1 MYCCSFLSR
10 LGVGMAS
17 MSSTLVETVSINYE
31 DFNESFL
38 TCGTCLCTYD
48 GGEHT
53 PKLLQCSH
61 TVCLHCLTRIAA
73 SQTRDAGSFRCP
85 ICRELITIPRGGVQ
99 ALPPSFLVNQL
110 LDLMARQR
118 REVIPQC
125 SSHPGREL
133 LFCETCDC
141 VFCRHC
147 ADGPHSDTPCD
158 HTVVPFSI
166 ALKRMSEILLY
177 RANECLSKLGSA
189 RDAVASELRRLE
201 AAATAADDAIDR
213 HFNELKAALEKRHSE
228 LKSAASA
235 AATHKRKLLEEQLK
249 LIDAEKTKVEAEC
262 SGLQQ
267 QVEVREVSS
276 RAAAL
281 GARLGDAAA
290 LAEPRENAFLAVD
303 FAHNDAQQ
311 RFAEALAELGR
322 VRTSTTFPGLCTL
335 QLESGCVCGLEVSVI
350 LRTVDYHGEARSTG
364 GDPVSAAATLDDAPL
379 PCTVT
384 DLDSGHYRITLRPWA
399 AGALTVRVLVFARA
413 VRDSP
418 LRADVAPAAAP
429 LLLWGARGA
438 GKEQLSQPVAVARCV
453 YHHTPWAAGALTVR
467 VLVFA
472 RAVRD
477 SPLRADVAPAAAPLL
492 LWGARGAGKEQ
503 LSQPVAVARCV
514 YHHTPWAAGALTVR
528 VLVFARAVRDSPL
541 RADVA
546 PAAAPL
552 LLWGAR
558 GAGKEQLSQPVAVAR
573 CVYHH
578 TPWAAGALTV
588 RVLVFARAVRDSP
601 LRADVAPAAAPLL
614 LWGARGAGK
623 EQLSQPVAVAR
634 CPKRREIYVLDAG
647 NSRVMVLDEET
658 FAFKSHIVNEGLAG
672 RSCTGIA
679 VTADGIVAVNWRTRT
694 LTEVSVE
701 GSTLRTIK
709 SDRLVEPVCVA
720 CDPNGRRL
728 AVGDNGARCVFVFD
742 ARGAIEREVGGGEL
756 GLVGGLALAGDVL
769 VVADVAVRVYDA
781 SGALQATLAPV
792 PKGRGGYGGVA
803 LEESESGRH
812 IICIRSARGRPAL
825 LVLEASGG
833 RILAACEL
841 ADKKPRRVAGL
852 TLLPNKRVLLAD
864 LAGNCLRLHT
874 YW

>member
-213 HFNELKAALEKRHSE
+213 HFNELKAALDKRHSE

-399 AGALTVRVLVFARA
+399 AGALTVRVLVFSRA

-418 LRADVAPAAAP
+418 LRADVAA
-429 LLLWGARGA
+429 
-438 GKEQLSQPVAVARCV
+438 
-453 YHHTPWAAGALTVR
+453 T
-467 VLVFA
+467 
-472 RAVRD
+472 
-477 SPLRADVAPAAAPLL
+477 
-492 LWGARGAGKEQ
+492 
-503 LSQPVAVARCV
+503 
-514 YHHTPWAAGALTVR
+514 
-528 VLVFARAVRDSPL
+528 
-541 RADVA
+541 
-546 PAAAPL
+546 
-552 LLWGAR
+552 
-558 GAGKEQLSQPVAVAR
+558 
-573 CVYHH
+573 
-578 TPWAAGALTV
+578 
-588 RVLVFARAVRDSP
+588 
-601 LRADVAPAAAPLL
+601 AAPLL

-742 ARGAIEREVGGGEL
+742 ARGVIEREVGGGSL

-769 VVADVAVRVYDA
+769 VVADAAVRVYDA
-781 SGALQATLAPV
+781 AGALQATLAPV

>member
-1 MYCCSFLSR
+1 
-10 LGVGMAS
+10 MAS

-53 PKLLQCSH
+53 PKLLPCSH

-85 ICRELITIPRGGVQ
+85 ICRELITIPRGGVP

-141 VFCRHC
+141 VFCRYC

-189 RDAVASELRRLE
+189 REAVAGELRRLE
-201 AAATAADDAIDR
+201 AAATAADEAIDR
-213 HFNELKAALEKRHSE
+213 HFAELRAALEKRHNE
-228 LKSAASA
+228 LKSAAA
-235 AATHKRKLLEEQLK
+235 AAASHKRKLLEEQLK
-249 LIDAEKTKVEAEC
+249 LIDAEKSKVEAEC

-311 RFAEALAELGR
+311 RFVDSLEVLGR
-322 VRTSTTFPGLCTL
+322 VRTSTTFPGLCSL
-335 QLESGCVCGLEVSVI
+335 QLESSCVSGLEVVVV

-364 GDPVSAAATLDDAPL
+364 GDPVTAAATLDDAPL

-384 DLDSGHYRITLRPWA
+384 DLDSGLYRISMRPWS
-399 AGALTVRVLVFARA
+399 AGSVSVRVLVFSRA

-418 LRADVAPAAAP
+418 LRAAVTSQAAP
-429 LLLWGARGA
+429 LRVWGARGN
-438 GKEQLSQPVAVARCV
+438 GKDQLSQPVA
-453 YHHTPWAAGALTVR
+453 L
-467 VLVFA
+467 
-472 RAVRD
+472 
-477 SPLRADVAPAAAPLL
+477 
-492 LWGARGAGKEQ
+492 
-503 LSQPVAVARCV
+503 
-514 YHHTPWAAGALTVR
+514 
-528 VLVFARAVRDSPL
+528 
-541 RADVA
+541 
-546 PAAAPL
+546 
-552 LLWGAR
+552 
-558 GAGKEQLSQPVAVAR
+558 
-573 CVYHH
+573 
-578 TPWAAGALTV
+578 
-588 RVLVFARAVRDSP
+588 
-601 LRADVAPAAAPLL
+601 
-614 LWGARGAGK
+614 
-623 EQLSQPVAVAR
+623 AR
-634 CPKRREIYVLDAG
+634 CPKRKEIYVLDAG
-647 NSRVMVLDEET
+647 NSRVKVLDDET
-658 FAFKSHIVNEGLAG
+658 FAFKTHIVNEGLAG

-679 VTADGIVAVNWRTRT
+679 VTAEGVAAVNWRTRT
-694 LTEVSVE
+694 ITEVNTE
-701 GSTLRTIK
+701 GTTLRTIR

-720 CDPNGRRL
+720 ADVATRRL
-728 AVGDNGARCVFVFD
+728 AVADNGARTVFVFD
-742 ARGAIEREVGGGEL
+742 RYGNIEREIGNGDL
-756 GLVGGLALAGDVL
+756 GLVGGLALSEDL
-769 VVADVAVRVYDA
+769 IIIADVAVRIYD
-781 SGALQATLAPV
+781 SEGNLKNTLAPV
-792 PKGRGGYGGVA
+792 PKGRGVYGGVA
-803 LEESESGRH
+803 IDETGSGKH
-812 IICIRSARGRPAL
+812 IVCARSVRGRAAL
-825 LVLEASGG
+825 VVLEAGG
-833 RILAACEL
+833 GGKTLAACEL
-841 ADKKPRRVAGL
+841 LDKKPRRVAGIA
-852 TLLPNKRVLLAD
+852 LLPNKKVLLAD
-864 LAGNCLRLHT
+864 LAGDCLRLHT

>member
-53 PKLLQCSH
+53 PKLLPCSH

-85 ICRELITIPRGGVQ
+85 ICRELITIPRGGVA

-201 AAATAADDAIDR
+201 AAASAADEAIDR
-213 HFNELKAALEKRHSE
+213 HFAELRAALDKRHSE
-228 LKSAASA
+228 LKSAAAA

-249 LIDAEKTKVEAEC
+249 LIDAEKAKVEAEC

-335 QLESGCVCGLEVSVI
+335 QLESACVCGLELVVV

-364 GDPVSAAATLDDAPL
+364 GDPVTAAASLDDAPL

-384 DLDSGHYRITLRPWA
+384 DLDSGLYRISMRPWA
-399 AGALTVRVLVFARA
+399 AGAVAVRVLVFSRG

-418 LRADVAPAAAP
+418 LRAAVLPAAAP
-429 LLLWGARGA
+429 LRVWGARGSA
-438 GKEQLSQPVAVARCV
+438 
-453 YHHTPWAAGALTVR
+453 
-467 VLVFA
+467 
-472 RAVRD
+472 
-477 SPLRADVAPAAAPLL
+477 
-492 LWGARGAGKEQ
+492 
-503 LSQPVAVARCV
+503 
-514 YHHTPWAAGALTVR
+514 
-528 VLVFARAVRDSPL
+528 
-541 RADVA
+541 
-546 PAAAPL
+546 
-552 LLWGAR
+552 
-558 GAGKEQLSQPVAVAR
+558 
-573 CVYHH
+573 
-578 TPWAAGALTV
+578 
-588 RVLVFARAVRDSP
+588 
-601 LRADVAPAAAPLL
+601 
-614 LWGARGAGK
+614 K

-647 NSRVMVLDEET
+647 NSRVKVLDDET
-658 FAFKSHIVNEGLAG
+658 FAFKTHIVNDGLAG

-679 VTADGIVAVNWRTRT
+679 VTSEGVVVVNWRTRT
-694 LTEVSVE
+694 LTEINSSGGTV
-701 GSTLRTIK
+701 RTIR
-709 SDRLVEPVCVA
+709 SERLVEPVCVA
-720 CDPNGRRL
+720 AHAPSRRL
-728 AVGDNGARCVFVFD
+728 AVADNGARAVFVFD
-742 ARGAIEREVGGGEL
+742 THGNIEREVGNGDL
-756 GLVGGLALAGDVL
+756 GLVGGLALTEDMI
-769 VVADVAVRVYDA
+769 VVADVAVRVYD
-781 SGALQATLAPV
+781 SEGNLQTTLAPI
-792 PKGRGGYGGVA
+792 PKGRGGYGGIA
-803 LEESESGRH
+803 LEYTDSGWH
-812 IICIRSARGRPAL
+812 IVCARSVRGRPAL
-825 LVLEASGG
+825 VVLEARGAG
-833 RILAACEL
+833 RVLAACEL
-841 ADKKPRRVAGL
+841 AERRPRRVAGL
-852 TLLPNKRVLLAD
+852 ALLPGRRALLAD
-864 LAGNCLRLHT
+864 LAGDCLRLHT

>member
-1 MYCCSFLSR
+1 MIRLEQKDVLNNINKNQNVKNPWYLVTSHPRLSDRPTVDGLAAPNYAAPRAFPLAVKLVRVDSSR

-31 DFNESFL
+31 DFNES
-38 TCGTCLCTYD
+38 TYD

-53 PKLLQCSH
+53 PKLLPCSH

-73 SQTRDAGSFRCP
+73 SQTRNASSFRCP
-85 ICRELITIPRGGVQ
+85 ICRELINIPRGGVA

-110 LDLMARQR
+110 LDLMASQR

-201 AAATAADDAIDR
+201 EATLAADEAIDL
-213 HFNELKAALEKRHSE
+213 HFAELKLAITKRHNE
-228 LKSAASA
+228 LKSAAAA

-249 LIDAEKTKVEAEC
+249 LIDAEKAKVEAEC

-311 RFAEALAELGR
+311 RFAEALVELGR

-335 QLESGCVCGLEVSVI
+335 SVACVCGLETVVM

-364 GDPVSAAATLDDAPL
+364 GDPVTAAATMDDGPL

-384 DLDSGHYRITLRPWA
+384 DLDTGMISMRPWV
-399 AGALTVRVLVFARA
+399 AGHINLRVLVFSRA

-418 LRADVAPAAAP
+418 LRVAAAASGAP
-429 LLLWGARGA
+429 LCVWGARGA
-438 GKEQLSQPVAVARCV
+438 GKEQLTQPVAVARFG
-453 YHHTPWAAGALTVR
+453 GAELYGHSG
-467 VLVFA
+467 
-472 RAVRD
+472 D
-477 SPLRADVAPAAAPLL
+477 S
-492 LWGARGAGKEQ
+492 RG
-503 LSQPVAVARCV
+503 RC
-514 YHHTPWAAGALTVR
+514 T
-528 VLVFARAVRDSPL
+528 
-541 RADVA
+541 
-546 PAAAPL
+546 
-552 LLWGAR
+552 
-558 GAGKEQLSQPVAVAR
+558 K
-573 CVYHH
+573 
-578 TPWAAGALTV
+578 
-588 RVLVFARAVRDSP
+588 
-601 LRADVAPAAAPLL
+601 
-614 LWGARGAGK
+614 
-623 EQLSQPVAVAR
+623 
-634 CPKRREIYVLDAG
+634 
-647 NSRVMVLDEET
+647 
-658 FAFKSHIVNEGLAG
+658 
-672 RSCTGIA
+672 
-679 VTADGIVAVNWRTRT
+679 
-694 LTEVSVE
+694 
-701 GSTLRTIK
+701 
-709 SDRLVEPVCVA
+709 RLVEPVCVA
-720 CDPNGRRL
+720 ADVTTRRL
-728 AVGDNGARCVFVFD
+728 CVADNGARTVFVFD
-742 ARGAIEREVGGGEL
+742 RHGNIEREIGTGVL
-756 GLVGGLALAGDVL
+756 NLVGGIAISEELIII
-769 VVADVAVRVYDA
+769 ADVAVHVYNTE
-781 SGALQATLAPV
+781 GRLQGTIAPV
-792 PKGRGGYGGVA
+792 PKGRGGYGGIA
-803 LEESESGRH
+803 LEYTDSGNR
-812 IICIRSARGRPAL
+812 IVCARTVRGRPHIV
-825 LVLEASGG
+825 VLEAEGSG
-833 RILAACEL
+833 RVLASCEL
-841 ADKKPRRVAGL
+841 ADRKPRRVAGIA
-852 TLLPNKRVLLAD
+852 LLPDKRVLLAD
-864 LAGNCLRLHT
+864 LAGDCLRLHT

>member
-53 PKLLQCSH
+53 PKLLPCSH

-85 ICRELITIPRGGVQ
+85 ICRELITIPRGGVA

-147 ADGPHSDTPCD
+147 ADPHSDTPCD

-189 RDAVASELRRLE
+189 REAVASELRRLE
-201 AAATAADDAIDR
+201 AAATAADEAIDR
-213 HFNELKAALEKRHSE
+213 HFAELRSALDKRHSE
-228 LKSAASA
+228 LKSAAAA

-311 RFAEALAELGR
+311 RFAESLSDLGR

-335 QLESGCVCGLEVSVI
+335 HLESTCVCGLEVVVT

-379 PCTVT
+379 PCTVQ
-384 DLDSGHYRITLRPWA
+384 DLDSGLYTITMRPWA
-399 AGALTVRVLVFARA
+399 PGSILVRVCVFSRS

-418 LRADVAPAAAP
+418 LRAEVAPTASP
-429 LLLWGARGA
+429 LLVWGGRGT
-438 GKEQLSQPVAVARCV
+438 GKEQLNQPVATARC
-453 YHHTPWAAGALTVR
+453 A
-467 VLVFA
+467 
-472 RAVRD
+472 
-477 SPLRADVAPAAAPLL
+477 
-492 LWGARGAGKEQ
+492 
-503 LSQPVAVARCV
+503 
-514 YHHTPWAAGALTVR
+514 
-528 VLVFARAVRDSPL
+528 
-541 RADVA
+541 
-546 PAAAPL
+546 
-552 LLWGAR
+552 
-558 GAGKEQLSQPVAVAR
+558 
-573 CVYHH
+573 
-578 TPWAAGALTV
+578 
-588 RVLVFARAVRDSP
+588 
-601 LRADVAPAAAPLL
+601 
-614 LWGARGAGK
+614 
-623 EQLSQPVAVAR
+623 
-634 CPKRREIYVLDAG
+634 KRREIYVLDAG
-647 NSRVMVLDEET
+647 NSRIKVLDEET
-658 FAFKSHIVNEGLAG
+658 FAFKNHIVNEGLAG

-679 VTADGIVAVNWRTRT
+679 ATAEGVVAVNWRTKT
-694 LTEVSVE
+694 LTEVNCD
-701 GSTLRTIK
+701 GNTLRTIR

-720 CDPNGRRL
+720 ADIHSRRL
-728 AVGDNGARCVFVFD
+728 AVADNGARTVFVFD
-742 ARGAIEREVGGGEL
+742 SRGNIELEIGNGDL
-756 GLVGGLALAGDVL
+756 GLVGGLALARDMI
-769 VVADVAVRVYDA
+769 VVADVAVRIYD
-781 SGALQATLAPV
+781 SEGNLKTTLAPV
-792 PKGRGGYGGVA
+792 PKGRGGYGGIA
-803 LEESESGRH
+803 LESTESGYRVV
-812 IICIRSARGRPAL
+812 CARSVKGRPAL
-825 LVLEASGG
+825 IVVEAKEAG

-841 ADKKPRRVAGL
+841 ADKKPRRIAGI
-852 TLLPNKRVLLAD
+852 TLLPNKKVLLAD
-864 LAGNCLRLHT
+864 LAGDCLRLHT

>member
-53 PKLLQCSH
+53 PKLLPCSH

-73 SQTRDAGSFRCP
+73 SQTRDAGCFRCP
-85 ICRELITIPRGGVQ
+85 ICRELITIPRGGVA

-147 ADGPHSDTPCD
+147 ADPHSDTPCD

-177 RANECLSKLGSA
+177 RANECL
-189 RDAVASELRRLE
+189 
-201 AAATAADDAIDR
+201 TAA
-213 HFNELKAALEKRHSE
+213 
-228 LKSAASA
+228 A

-311 RFAEALAELGR
+311 RFAESLAELGR

-335 QLESGCVCGLEVSVI
+335 HLESTCVCGLEVVVT

-379 PCTVT
+379 PCTVQ
-384 DLDSGHYRITLRPWA
+384 DLDSGLYRITMRPWA
-399 AGALTVRVLVFARA
+399 PGSILVRVCVFSRS

-418 LRADVAPAAAP
+418 LRAEVAPTAAP
-429 LLLWGARGA
+429 LLVCA
-438 GKEQLSQPVAVARCV
+438 
-453 YHHTPWAAGALTVR
+453 
-467 VLVFA
+467 
-472 RAVRD
+472 
-477 SPLRADVAPAAAPLL
+477 
-492 LWGARGAGKEQ
+492 
-503 LSQPVAVARCV
+503 
-514 YHHTPWAAGALTVR
+514 
-528 VLVFARAVRDSPL
+528 
-541 RADVA
+541 
-546 PAAAPL
+546 
-552 LLWGAR
+552 
-558 GAGKEQLSQPVAVAR
+558 
-573 CVYHH
+573 
-578 TPWAAGALTV
+578 
-588 RVLVFARAVRDSP
+588 
-601 LRADVAPAAAPLL
+601 
-614 LWGARGAGK
+614 
-623 EQLSQPVAVAR
+623 
-634 CPKRREIYVLDAG
+634 KRREIYVLDAG
-647 NSRVMVLDEET
+647 NSRIKVLDEET
-658 FAFKSHIVNEGLAG
+658 FAFKNHIVNEGLAG

-679 VTADGIVAVNWRTRT
+679 ATAEGVVAVNWRTKT
-694 LTEVSVE
+694 LTEVNCD
-701 GSTLRTIK
+701 GNTLRTIR

-720 CDPNGRRL
+720 ADIHSRRL
-728 AVGDNGARCVFVFD
+728 AVADNGARTVFVFD
-742 ARGAIEREVGGGEL
+742 SRGNIELEIGNGDL
-756 GLVGGLALAGDVL
+756 GLVGGLALAEDMI
-769 VVADVAVRVYDA
+769 VVADVAVRIYD
-781 SGALQATLAPV
+781 SEGNLKTTLAPV
-792 PKGRGGYGGVA
+792 PKGRGGYGGIA
-803 LEESESGRH
+803 LESTENGWRVV
-812 IICIRSARGRPAL
+812 CARSVKGRPAL
-825 LVLEASGG
+825 IVVEAKEAG

-841 ADKKPRRVAGL
+841 ADKKPRRIAGI
-852 TLLPNKRVLLAD
+852 TLLPNKKVLLAD
-864 LAGNCLRLHT
+864 LAGDCLRLHT

>member
-53 PKLLQCSH
+53 PKLLPCSH

-73 SQTRDAGSFRCP
+73 SQTRDAGHFRCP
-85 ICRELITIPRGGVQ
+85 ICRELITVPRGGVA

-189 RDAVASELRRLE
+189 REAVATELRRLE
-201 AAATAADDAIDR
+201 AAATAAEDAIDR
-213 HFNELKAALEKRHSE
+213 HVAELRAALDRRHAD
-228 LKSAASA
+228 LRAAAAA

-281 GARLGDAAA
+281 GARLSDAAA

-311 RFAEALAELGR
+311 RFLEALCELGR
-322 VRTSTTFPGLCTL
+322 VRTSTTFPGLCSL
-335 QLESGCVCGLEVSVI
+335 QLESPCVCGLEVCI
-350 LRTVDYHGEARSTG
+350 WLHTVDYHGSARRTG

-379 PCTVT
+379 PCAVS
-384 DLDSGHYRITLRPWA
+384 DQDSGAYRITMRPWS
-399 AGALTVRVLVFARA
+399 AGSISVKVLIFSRA

-418 LRADVAPAAAP
+418 LRAEVAPSAAA
-429 LLLWGARGA
+429 LLVWGSRGS
-438 GKEQLSQPVAVARCV
+438 GKEQLNQPVATARCQK
-453 YHHTPWAAGALTVR
+453 
-467 VLVFA
+467 
-472 RAVRD
+472 
-477 SPLRADVAPAAAPLL
+477 
-492 LWGARGAGKEQ
+492 RG
-503 LSQPVAVARCV
+503 
-514 YHHTPWAAGALTVR
+514 
-528 VLVFARAVRDSPL
+528 
-541 RADVA
+541 
-546 PAAAPL
+546 
-552 LLWGAR
+552 
-558 GAGKEQLSQPVAVAR
+558 
-573 CVYHH
+573 
-578 TPWAAGALTV
+578 
-588 RVLVFARAVRDSP
+588 
-601 LRADVAPAAAPLL
+601 
-614 LWGARGAGK
+614 
-623 EQLSQPVAVAR
+623 
-634 CPKRREIYVLDAG
+634 EIYVLDAG
-647 NSRVMVLDEET
+647 NSRVTVLDDET
-658 FAFKSHIVNEGLAG
+658 LAFKAHIINEGLAG

-679 VTADGIVAVNWRTRT
+679 VTAEGVMVINWRTRT
-694 LTEVSVE
+694 LTEISTD
-701 GSTLRTIK
+701 GSTIRSIT
-709 SDRLVEPVCVA
+709 SPRLVEPVAVA
-720 CDPNGRRL
+720 CDVTSRRV
-728 AVGDNGARCVFVFD
+728 AVADNGARAVFVFD
-742 ARGAIEREVGGGEL
+742 EHGDIELEVGNGDL
-756 GLVGGLALAGDVL
+756 GLVGGVALTEDML
-769 VVADVAVRVYDA
+769 VVADTSVKIYD
-781 SGALQATLAPV
+781 LQGNLKATMAPV

-803 LEESESGRH
+803 LEKSENGTH
-812 IICIRSARGRPAL
+812 IVCARSVRGRPSL
-825 LVLEASGG
+825 VVLEAGGSG
-833 RILAACEL
+833 RVLAACEL

-852 TLLPNKRVLLAD
+852 TLLPGKRALLAD
-864 LAGNCLRLHT
+864 LAGDCLRLHT

>member
-53 PKLLQCSH
+53 PKLLPCSH

-85 ICRELITIPRGGVQ
+85 ICRELITIPRGGVP

-189 RDAVASELRRLE
+189 RDAVANELRRLE
-201 AAATAADDAIDR
+201 AAATAADEAIDR
-213 HFNELKAALEKRHSE
+213 HFSELRSALDKRHSE
-228 LKSAASA
+228 LKSAAAA

-249 LIDAEKTKVEAEC
+249 LIDAEKSKVEAEC

-311 RFAEALAELGR
+311 RFAESLADLGR

-335 QLESGCVCGLEVSVI
+335 QLESSCVCGLEVVVV
-350 LRTVDYHGEARSTG
+350 LRTVDYHGEPRSTG
-364 GDPVSAAATLDDAPL
+364 GDPVTAAATLDGAPL
-379 PCTVT
+379 PVAVT
-384 DLDSGHYRITLRPWA
+384 DQDTGLYRITLRPWA
-399 AGALTVRVLVFARA
+399 AGALCVRVLVFARG

-418 LRADVAPAAAP
+418 LRATVLASAAP
-429 LLLWGARGA
+429 LAVWGSRGT
-438 GKEQLSQPVAVARCV
+438 GKHQLSQPVA
-453 YHHTPWAAGALTVR
+453 L
-467 VLVFA
+467 
-472 RAVRD
+472 
-477 SPLRADVAPAAAPLL
+477 
-492 LWGARGAGKEQ
+492 
-503 LSQPVAVARCV
+503 
-514 YHHTPWAAGALTVR
+514 
-528 VLVFARAVRDSPL
+528 
-541 RADVA
+541 
-546 PAAAPL
+546 
-552 LLWGAR
+552 
-558 GAGKEQLSQPVAVAR
+558 
-573 CVYHH
+573 
-578 TPWAAGALTV
+578 
-588 RVLVFARAVRDSP
+588 
-601 LRADVAPAAAPLL
+601 
-614 LWGARGAGK
+614 
-623 EQLSQPVAVAR
+623 AR

-647 NSRVMVLDEET
+647 NSRVKVLDDET
-658 FAFKSHIVNEGLAG
+658 FAFKTDIINEGLAG

-679 VTADGIVAVNWRTRT
+679 VTADGIVVVNWRTRT
-694 LTEVSVE
+694 ITEVNTE
-701 GSTLRTIK
+701 GTTLRSIR
-709 SDRLVEPVCVA
+709 SERLVEPVSVA
-720 CDPNGRRL
+720 ADVSCRRI
-728 AVGDNGARCVFVFD
+728 AVADNGARAVFLFD
-742 ARGAIEREVGGGEL
+742 DRGHILREIGSGEL
-756 GLVGGLALAGDVL
+756 GLVGGLALTKDLL
-769 VVADVAVRVYDA
+769 VVADVAVKIYDLE
-781 SGALQATLAPV
+781 GNLKNTFAPV
-792 PKGRGGYGGVA
+792 PKGRGGYGGIA
-803 LEESESGRH
+803 LEESPHGLR
-812 IICIRSARGRPAL
+812 IVCARSVRGRAAL
-825 LVLEASGG
+825 CVLAAEGG
-833 RILAACEL
+833 RALAACEL
-841 ADKKPRRVAGL
+841 AERRPRRVAGL
-852 TLLPNKRVLLAD
+852 AVLRGRRALLAD
-864 LAGNCLRLHT
+864 LAADCLRLHS
-874 YW
+874 Y

>member
-53 PKLLQCSH
+53 PKLLPCSH

-85 ICRELITIPRGGVQ
+85 ICRELITIPRGGVA

-201 AAATAADDAIDR
+201 AAATAADEAIDR
-213 HFNELKAALEKRHSE
+213 HFAELKAAIDKRHSE
-228 LKSAASA
+228 LKSAAAA

-249 LIDAEKTKVEAEC
+249 LIDAEKAKVEAEC

-335 QLESGCVCGLEVSVI
+335 QLESACVCGLEVVVV
-350 LRTVDYHGEARSTG
+350 LRTVDYHGEARCTG
-364 GDPVSAAATLDDAPL
+364 GDPVSAAATIDDAPL

-384 DLDSGHYRITLRPWA
+384 DLDTGLYRISMRPWS
-399 AGALTVRVLVFARA
+399 AGSLSVRVQVFSRG

-418 LRADVAPAAAP
+418 LRAAVAAAAAP
-429 LLLWGARGA
+429 LLSWGSRGT
-438 GKEQLSQPVAVARCV
+438 GKEQLSQPVA
-453 YHHTPWAAGALTVR
+453 L
-467 VLVFA
+467 
-472 RAVRD
+472 
-477 SPLRADVAPAAAPLL
+477 
-492 LWGARGAGKEQ
+492 
-503 LSQPVAVARCV
+503 
-514 YHHTPWAAGALTVR
+514 
-528 VLVFARAVRDSPL
+528 
-541 RADVA
+541 
-546 PAAAPL
+546 
-552 LLWGAR
+552 
-558 GAGKEQLSQPVAVAR
+558 
-573 CVYHH
+573 
-578 TPWAAGALTV
+578 
-588 RVLVFARAVRDSP
+588 
-601 LRADVAPAAAPLL
+601 
-614 LWGARGAGK
+614 
-623 EQLSQPVAVAR
+623 AR

-647 NSRVMVLDEET
+647 NSRVKVLDDET
-658 FAFKSHIVNEGLAG
+658 FAFKTHIVNEGLAG

-679 VTADGIVAVNWRTRT
+679 VTAEGIIAVNWRTRT
-694 LTEVSVE
+694 LTEVTAD
-701 GSTLRTIK
+701 GTTLRTIR

-720 CDPNGRRL
+720 ADTVTRRI
-728 AVGDNGARCVFVFD
+728 AVADNGARAVFLFD
-742 ARGAIEREVGGGEL
+742 RHGNIEREIGNGEL
-756 GLVGGLALAGDVL
+756 GLVGGIALSEDL
-769 VVADVAVRVYDA
+769 LIIADVAVRVYDIE
-781 SGALQATLAPV
+781 GNLKNVFAPV

-803 LEESESGRH
+803 LEACAGARRVV
-812 IICIRSARGRPAL
+812 CVRSVRGRAAL
-825 LVLEASGG
+825 LVLEARAG
-833 RILAACEL
+833 RVLAAAEL
-841 ADKKPRRVAGL
+841 AERRPRRVAGL
-852 TLLPNKRVLLAD
+852 ALLPRHQALLAD
-864 LAGNCLRLHT
+864 LAADCLRLHT

>member
-53 PKLLQCSH
+53 PKLLPCSH

-85 ICRELITIPRGGVQ
+85 ICRELITIPRGGVP

-189 RDAVASELRRLE
+189 REAVASELRRLE
-201 AAATAADDAIDR
+201 AAATAADEAIDR
-213 HFNELKAALEKRHSE
+213 HFAELRAALDKRHSE
-228 LKSAASA
+228 LKSAAA
-235 AATHKRKLLEEQLK
+235 AAAAHKRKLLEEQLK
-249 LIDAEKTKVEAEC
+249 LIDAEKSKVEAEC

-311 RFAEALAELGR
+311 RFSESLMDLGR

-335 QLESGCVCGLEVSVI
+335 QLESQCVCGLEVVVV

-364 GDPVSAAATLDDAPL
+364 GDPVTAAATLDDAPL
-379 PCTVT
+379 ACTVT
-384 DLDSGHYRITLRPWA
+384 DLDTGLYRITMRPWS
-399 AGALTVRVLVFARA
+399 AGAVCVRVLVFSRA

-418 LRADVAPAAAP
+418 LRARALPAAAP
-429 LLLWGARGA
+429 LLVWGSRGT
-438 GKEQLSQPVAVARCV
+438 GKEHLTQPVA
-453 YHHTPWAAGALTVR
+453 L
-467 VLVFA
+467 
-472 RAVRD
+472 
-477 SPLRADVAPAAAPLL
+477 
-492 LWGARGAGKEQ
+492 
-503 LSQPVAVARCV
+503 
-514 YHHTPWAAGALTVR
+514 
-528 VLVFARAVRDSPL
+528 
-541 RADVA
+541 
-546 PAAAPL
+546 
-552 LLWGAR
+552 
-558 GAGKEQLSQPVAVAR
+558 
-573 CVYHH
+573 
-578 TPWAAGALTV
+578 
-588 RVLVFARAVRDSP
+588 
-601 LRADVAPAAAPLL
+601 
-614 LWGARGAGK
+614 
-623 EQLSQPVAVAR
+623 AR

-647 NSRVMVLDEET
+647 NSRVKVLDDET
-658 FAFKSHIVNEGLAG
+658 FAFKTHIVNEGLAG

-679 VTADGIVAVNWRTRT
+679 VTADGVIAVNWRTRT
-694 LTEVSVE
+694 LTEVNAE
-701 GSTLRTIK
+701 GGTVRTL
-709 SDRLVEPVCVA
+709 SSERLVEPVCVA
-720 CDPNGRRL
+720 ADAATRRV
-728 AVGDNGARCVFVFD
+728 AVADNGARAVFLFD
-742 ARGAIEREVGGGEL
+742 AHGNIEREVGGGEL
-756 GLVGGLALAGDVL
+756 GLVGGLALSEDML
-769 VVADVAVRVYDA
+769 IVADVAIRVYDLD
-781 SGALQATLAPV
+781 GNLKNVFAPV
-792 PKGRGGYGGVA
+792 PKGRGGYGGIA
-803 LEESESGRH
+803 LEAESQGGRVV
-812 IICIRSARGRPAL
+812 CARAVRGRPAL
-825 LVLEASGG
+825 VVLDVRGAGAV
-833 RILAACEL
+833 LAAAEL
-841 ADKKPRRVAGL
+841 ADRRPRRLAGL
-852 TLLPNKRVLLAD
+852 TLLPGKRALLAD
-864 LAGNCLRLHT
+864 LAGDCLRLHT

>member
-1 MYCCSFLSR
+1 
-10 LGVGMAS
+10 MAS

-53 PKLLQCSH
+53 PKLLPCSH

-85 ICRELITIPRGGVQ
+85 ICRELITIPRGGVP

-189 RDAVASELRRLE
+189 REAVASELRRLE
-201 AAATAADDAIDR
+201 AAATAADEAIDR
-213 HFNELKAALEKRHSE
+213 HFTELKAALDKRHNE
-228 LKSAASA
+228 LKSAAAA

-249 LIDAEKTKVEAEC
+249 LIDAEKAKVEAEC

-281 GARLGDAAA
+281 GARLGDASA

-335 QLESGCVCGLEVSVI
+335 QLESPCVCGLEMVVV

-364 GDPVSAAATLDDAPL
+364 GDPVTAAATLDDSPL

-384 DLDSGHYRITLRPWA
+384 DLDTGLYRISMRPWSP
-399 AGALTVRVLVFARA
+399 GAVCVRVLVFSRG

-418 LRADVAPAAAP
+418 LRATVATHAAP
-429 LLLWGARGA
+429 LTVWGARGS
-438 GKEQLSQPVAVARCV
+438 GKEQLNQPVALARC
-453 YHHTPWAAGALTVR
+453 
-467 VLVFA
+467 
-472 RAVRD
+472 
-477 SPLRADVAPAAAPLL
+477 S
-492 LWGARGAGKEQ
+492 
-503 LSQPVAVARCV
+503 
-514 YHHTPWAAGALTVR
+514 
-528 VLVFARAVRDSPL
+528 
-541 RADVA
+541 
-546 PAAAPL
+546 
-552 LLWGAR
+552 
-558 GAGKEQLSQPVAVAR
+558 
-573 CVYHH
+573 
-578 TPWAAGALTV
+578 
-588 RVLVFARAVRDSP
+588 
-601 LRADVAPAAAPLL
+601 
-614 LWGARGAGK
+614 
-623 EQLSQPVAVAR
+623 
-634 CPKRREIYVLDAG
+634 KRREIYVLDAG
-647 NSRVMVLDEET
+647 NSRVKVLDDET
-658 FAFKSHIVNEGLAG
+658 FAFKTHIVNDGLAG

-679 VTADGIVAVNWRTRT
+679 VTAEGLVVVNWRTKT
-694 LTEVSVE
+694 LTEMNAE
-701 GSTLRTIK
+701 GETLRTIR

-720 CDPNGRRL
+720 AHAPSRRL
-728 AVGDNGARCVFVFD
+728 AVADNGARTVFLFD
-742 ARGAIEREVGGGEL
+742 IHGNIEREIGNGDL
-756 GLVGGLALAGDVL
+756 GLVGGLALTEDML
-769 VVADVAVRVYDA
+769 VIADVAVRVYDVD
-781 SGALQATLAPV
+781 GNLQTTLAPI
-792 PKGRGGYGGVA
+792 PKGRGGYGGIAV
-803 LEESESGRH
+803 EETDSGWH
-812 IICIRSARGRPAL
+812 IVCARSVKGRPAL
-825 LVLEASGG
+825 VVLDSGG
-833 RILAACEL
+833 RLLAACDL
-841 ADKKPRRVAGL
+841 ADRRPRRVAGVA
-852 TLLPNKRVLLAD
+852 LLPERRALLAD
-864 LAGNCLRLHT
+864 LAGDCLRLHT

>member
-53 PKLLQCSH
+53 PKLLPCSH

-189 RDAVASELRRLE
+189 REAVANELRRLE
-201 AAATAADDAIDR
+201 AAATAADEAIDR
-213 HFNELKAALEKRHSE
+213 HFSELKAAIDKRHSE
-228 LKSAASA
+228 LKSAAA
-235 AATHKRKLLEEQLK
+235 AAASHKRKLLEEQLK
-249 LIDAEKTKVEAEC
+249 LIDAEKSKVEAEC

-335 QLESGCVCGLEVSVI
+335 QLESGCVTGLEVVVV

-364 GDPVSAAATLDDAPL
+364 GDPVTAAATLDDAPL

-384 DLDSGHYRITLRPWA
+384 DLDTGLYRISMRPWC
-399 AGALTVRVLVFARA
+399 AGALCVRVLVFARG

-418 LRADVAPAAAP
+418 LRARVLPAAAP
-429 LLLWGARGA
+429 LLLWGSRGT
-438 GKEQLSQPVAVARCV
+438 GKEQLSQPVA
-453 YHHTPWAAGALTVR
+453 L
-467 VLVFA
+467 
-472 RAVRD
+472 
-477 SPLRADVAPAAAPLL
+477 
-492 LWGARGAGKEQ
+492 
-503 LSQPVAVARCV
+503 
-514 YHHTPWAAGALTVR
+514 
-528 VLVFARAVRDSPL
+528 
-541 RADVA
+541 
-546 PAAAPL
+546 
-552 LLWGAR
+552 
-558 GAGKEQLSQPVAVAR
+558 
-573 CVYHH
+573 
-578 TPWAAGALTV
+578 
-588 RVLVFARAVRDSP
+588 
-601 LRADVAPAAAPLL
+601 
-614 LWGARGAGK
+614 
-623 EQLSQPVAVAR
+623 AR
-634 CPKRREIYVLDAG
+634 CPKRKEIYVLDAG
-647 NSRVMVLDEET
+647 NSRVKVLDDET
-658 FAFKSHIVNEGLAG
+658 FTFKTHIVNEGLAG

-679 VTADGIVAVNWRTRT
+679 VTSEGVVVVNWRTRT
-694 LTEVSVE
+694 LTEMTSE
-701 GSTLRTIK
+701 GCTLRTLRCE
-709 SDRLVEPVCVA
+709 RLCEPVCVA
-720 CDPNGRRL
+720 AHPATRRI
-728 AVGDNGARCVFVFD
+728 AVADNAARCVFLFD
-742 ARGAIEREVGGGEL
+742 ERGELEREIGSGDL
-756 GLVGGLALAGDVL
+756 GLVGGLALTDDL
-769 VVADVAVRVYDA
+769 VIVADVAVRVFDA
-781 SGALQATLAPV
+781 EGNLQKTMAPV
-792 PKGRGGYGGVA
+792 PKGRGGYGGIAV
-803 LEESESGRH
+803 EESEGGAIVVCARA
-812 IICIRSARGRPAL
+812 IRGRPAL
-825 LVLEASGG
+825 VTLDVGSGET
-833 RILAACEL
+833 LAGAEL
-841 ADKKPRRVAGL
+841 AERRPRRVAGVA
-852 TLLPNKRVLLAD
+852 LLPRRRVLMAD
-864 LAGNCLRLHT
+864 LAGDCLRLHT

>member
-53 PKLLQCSH
+53 PKLLPCSH

-85 ICRELITIPRGGVQ
+85 ICRELITIPRGGVA

-201 AAATAADDAIDR
+201 AAATAADEAIDR
-213 HFNELKAALEKRHSE
+213 HFAELKAAIDKRHSE
-228 LKSAASA
+228 LKSAAAA

-249 LIDAEKTKVEAEC
+249 LIDAEKAKVEAEC

-335 QLESGCVCGLEVSVI
+335 QLESACVCGLEVVVVLRTVDYHGEARCTGGDPVSAAATIDDAPLPCTVTDLDTGLYRFVLYCHTPHGGLPRRGALHGRRPRQCCCDHRRRAAALHRHRPRHWPLQVCTLLSYSARWTTTARRAARAATPSVLLRPSTTRRCLAPSPTSTLASTGLYSTVI
-350 LRTVDYHGEARSTG
+350 LRTVDYHGEARCTG
-364 GDPVSAAATLDDAPL
+364 GDPVSAAATIDDAPL

-384 DLDSGHYRITLRPWA
+384 DLDTGLYRITMRPWS
-399 AGALTVRVLVFARA
+399 AGALCVRVLVFARG

-418 LRADVAPAAAP
+418 LRAQIAATAPP
-429 LLLWGARGA
+429 LLVWGSRGT
-438 GKEQLSQPVAVARCV
+438 GKEQLSQPVA
-453 YHHTPWAAGALTVR
+453 L
-467 VLVFA
+467 
-472 RAVRD
+472 
-477 SPLRADVAPAAAPLL
+477 
-492 LWGARGAGKEQ
+492 
-503 LSQPVAVARCV
+503 
-514 YHHTPWAAGALTVR
+514 
-528 VLVFARAVRDSPL
+528 
-541 RADVA
+541 
-546 PAAAPL
+546 
-552 LLWGAR
+552 
-558 GAGKEQLSQPVAVAR
+558 
-573 CVYHH
+573 
-578 TPWAAGALTV
+578 
-588 RVLVFARAVRDSP
+588 
-601 LRADVAPAAAPLL
+601 
-614 LWGARGAGK
+614 
-623 EQLSQPVAVAR
+623 AR

-647 NSRVMVLDEET
+647 NSRVKVLDDET
-658 FAFKSHIVNEGLAG
+658 FAFKTHIVNEGLAG

-679 VTADGIVAVNWRTRT
+679 VTAEGIVAVNWRTRT
-694 LTEVSVE
+694 LTEVTAD
-701 GSTLRTIK
+701 GTTLRTIR
-709 SDRLVEPVCVA
+709 SERLVEPVCVA
-720 CDPNGRRL
+720 ADTVTRRL
-728 AVGDNGARCVFVFD
+728 AVADNGARAVFLFD
-742 ARGAIEREVGGGEL
+742 RHGNIEREVGNGEL
-756 GLVGGLALAGDVL
+756 GLVGGLALSEDL
-769 VVADVAVRVYDA
+769 LIIADVAVRVYDTE
-781 SGALQATLAPV
+781 GNLKNVFAPV

-803 LEESESGRH
+803 LECDAAGAWRVV
-812 IICIRSARGRPAL
+812 CARAVRGRPAL
-825 LVLEASGG
+825 LVLDARAGKV
-833 RILAACEL
+833 LAAAEL
-841 ADKKPRRVAGL
+841 AERRPRRVAGL
-852 TLLPNKRVLLAD
+852 ALLPDRRALLAD
-864 LAGNCLRLHT
+864 LAADCLRLHT

>member
-1 MYCCSFLSR
+1 
-10 LGVGMAS
+10 MAS

-53 PKLLQCSH
+53 PKLLPCSH

-85 ICRELITIPRGGVQ
+85 ICRELITIPRGGVP

-147 ADGPHSDTPCD
+147 ADPHSDTPCD

-189 RDAVASELRRLE
+189 REAVASELRRLE
-201 AAATAADDAIDR
+201 AAASAADEAIDR
-213 HFNELKAALEKRHSE
+213 HFAELRAALDKRHSE
-228 LKSAASA
+228 LKSAAAA

-303 FAHNDAQQ
+303 FAHNDAQH

-335 QLESGCVCGLEVSVI
+335 QLDSACVCGLEVVVT

-364 GDPVSAAATLDDAPL
+364 GDPVSAAATLDDQPL
-379 PCTVT
+379 PCNVV
-384 DLDSGHYRITLRPWA
+384 DLDSGLYRISMRPWA
-399 AGALTVRVLVFARA
+399 AGAVCVRVCVFSRG

-418 LRADVAPAAAP
+418 LRASVAPAAAP
-429 LLLWGARGA
+429 LLLWGARGT
-438 GKEQLSQPVAVARCV
+438 GKDQLSQPVA
-453 YHHTPWAAGALTVR
+453 L
-467 VLVFA
+467 
-472 RAVRD
+472 
-477 SPLRADVAPAAAPLL
+477 
-492 LWGARGAGKEQ
+492 
-503 LSQPVAVARCV
+503 
-514 YHHTPWAAGALTVR
+514 
-528 VLVFARAVRDSPL
+528 
-541 RADVA
+541 
-546 PAAAPL
+546 
-552 LLWGAR
+552 
-558 GAGKEQLSQPVAVAR
+558 
-573 CVYHH
+573 
-578 TPWAAGALTV
+578 
-588 RVLVFARAVRDSP
+588 
-601 LRADVAPAAAPLL
+601 
-614 LWGARGAGK
+614 
-623 EQLSQPVAVAR
+623 AR

-647 NSRVMVLDEET
+647 NSRVKVLDEET
-658 FAFKSHIVNEGLAG
+658 FAFKNHIVNEGLAG

-679 VTADGIVAVNWRTRT
+679 VTSEGVVAVNWRTRT
-694 LTEVSVE
+694 LTEVNNE
-701 GSTLRTIK
+701 GSTVRTIR
-709 SDRLVEPVCVA
+709 SERLVEPVCVA
-720 CDPNGRRL
+720 ADARSRRL
-728 AVGDNGARCVFVFD
+728 AVADNGARTVFVFD
-742 ARGAIEREVGGGEL
+742 STGNIELEIGNGDL
-756 GLVGGLALAGDVL
+756 GLVGGLALAEDMIVI
-769 VVADVAVRVYDA
+769 ADVAVRIYDA
-781 SGALQATLAPV
+781 EGNLRTTLAPV
-792 PKGRGGYGGVA
+792 PKGRGGYGGIA
-803 LEESESGRH
+803 LENSENGRR
-812 IICIRSARGRPAL
+812 IVCARSVRGRPAL
-825 LVLEASGG
+825 LVVEAKEGG

-852 TLLPNKRVLLAD
+852 TLLPDKRVLLCD
-864 LAGNCLRLHT
+864 LAGDCLRLHT

>member
-1 MYCCSFLSR
+1 
-10 LGVGMAS
+10 

-53 PKLLQCSH
+53 PKLLPCSH

-85 ICRELITIPRGGVQ
+85 ICRELITIPRGGVP

-201 AAATAADDAIDR
+201 AAATAADEAIDR
-213 HFNELKAALEKRHSE
+213 HFAELKAAIDKRHHE
-228 LKSAASA
+228 LKSAAAA

-249 LIDAEKTKVEAEC
+249 LIDAEKAKVEAEC

-311 RFAEALAELGR
+311 RFSEALVDLGR

-335 QLESGCVCGLEVSVI
+335 SLESTCVCGLEVVVI
-350 LRTVDYHGEARSTG
+350 LRTVDYHGEARCTG
-364 GDPVSAAATLDDAPL
+364 GDPVSAAATIDDAPL

-384 DLDSGHYRITLRPWA
+384 DLDTGLYKITMRPWC
-399 AGALTVRVLVFARA
+399 AGALCVRVLVFARG

-418 LRADVAPAAAP
+418 LRAQIAPTAVP
-429 LLLWGARGA
+429 LMVWGSRGT
-438 GKEQLSQPVAVARCV
+438 GKEQLSQPVA
-453 YHHTPWAAGALTVR
+453 L
-467 VLVFA
+467 
-472 RAVRD
+472 
-477 SPLRADVAPAAAPLL
+477 
-492 LWGARGAGKEQ
+492 
-503 LSQPVAVARCV
+503 
-514 YHHTPWAAGALTVR
+514 
-528 VLVFARAVRDSPL
+528 
-541 RADVA
+541 
-546 PAAAPL
+546 
-552 LLWGAR
+552 
-558 GAGKEQLSQPVAVAR
+558 
-573 CVYHH
+573 
-578 TPWAAGALTV
+578 
-588 RVLVFARAVRDSP
+588 
-601 LRADVAPAAAPLL
+601 
-614 LWGARGAGK
+614 
-623 EQLSQPVAVAR
+623 AR

-647 NSRVMVLDEET
+647 NSRVKVLDDET
-658 FAFKSHIVNEGLAG
+658 FAFKSHIVNEGLGG

-694 LTEVSVE
+694 VTEVTVE
-701 GSTLRTIK
+701 GETVRTI
-709 SDRLVEPVCVA
+709 SSPRLVEPVCVA
-720 CDPNGRRL
+720 AASRRL
-728 AVGDNGARCVFVFD
+728 AVADNGARTVFLFD
-742 ARGAIEREVGGGEL
+742 IHGNIEREVGNGEL
-756 GLVGGLALAGDVL
+756 GLVGGLALSEDLL
-769 VVADVAVRVYDA
+769 VIADVAVRVYDLE
-781 SGALQATLAPV
+781 GNLINVLAPV
-792 PKGRGGYGGVA
+792 PKGRGGYGGIA
-803 LEESESGRH
+803 LDEDDGNTR
-812 IICIRSARGRPAL
+812 IVCTRSVRGRPAL
-825 LVLEASGG
+825 LVLQGMGSTAG
-833 RILAACEL
+833 RILAAAEL
-841 ADKKPRRVAGL
+841 ADKRPRRVAGIA
-852 TLLPNKRVLLAD
+852 LLPEKRVMLAD
-864 LAGNCLRLHT
+864 LAADCLRLHT

>member
-53 PKLLQCSH
+53 PKLLPCSH

-73 SQTRDAGSFRCP
+73 SQTRDSGSFRCP
-85 ICRELITIPRGGVQ
+85 ICRELITIPRGGVP

-189 RDAVASELRRLE
+189 REAVASELRRLE
-201 AAATAADDAIDR
+201 AAATAADEAIDR
-213 HFNELKAALEKRHSE
+213 HFADLKAALDKRHGE
-228 LKSAASA
+228 LKSAAAA

-311 RFAEALAELGR
+311 RFAESLGELGR

-335 QLESGCVCGLEVSVI
+335 QLESQCVCGLEVVVV

-364 GDPVSAAATLDDAPL
+364 GDPVTAAATLEDAPL

-384 DLDSGHYRITLRPWA
+384 DLDSGLYRITMRPWS
-399 AGALTVRVLVFARA
+399 AGTICLRVLVFSRA

-418 LRADVAPAAAP
+418 LRTNILPSAAP
-429 LLLWGARGA
+429 LLVWGTRGT
-438 GKEQLSQPVAVARCV
+438 GKEQLN
-453 YHHTPWAAGALTVR
+453 
-467 VLVFA
+467 
-472 RAVRD
+472 
-477 SPLRADVAPAAAPLL
+477 
-492 LWGARGAGKEQ
+492 
-503 LSQPVAVARCV
+503 
-514 YHHTPWAAGALTVR
+514 
-528 VLVFARAVRDSPL
+528 
-541 RADVA
+541 
-546 PAAAPL
+546 
-552 LLWGAR
+552 
-558 GAGKEQLSQPVAVAR
+558 
-573 CVYHH
+573 
-578 TPWAAGALTV
+578 
-588 RVLVFARAVRDSP
+588 
-601 LRADVAPAAAPLL
+601 
-614 LWGARGAGK
+614 
-623 EQLSQPVAVAR
+623 QPVAVAR

-647 NSRVMVLDEET
+647 NSRVKVLDDET
-658 FAFKSHIVNEGLAG
+658 FAFKTHIVNEGLAG

-679 VTADGIVAVNWRTRT
+679 VTAEGVVAVNWRTRT
-694 LTEVSVE
+694 LTEVNIA
-701 GSTLRTIK
+701 GSTVRTIH
-709 SDRLVEPVCVA
+709 SDRLIEPVCVA
-720 CDPNGRRL
+720 ADAASRRV
-728 AVGDNGARCVFVFD
+728 AVADNGARTVFLFD
-742 ARGAIEREVGGGEL
+742 ARGNIEREVGNGDL
-756 GLVGGLALAGDVL
+756 GLVGGLALSEDTL
-769 VVADVAVRVYDA
+769 VVADVAVRIYDIEGNLK
-781 SGALQATLAPV
+781 STIAPV
-792 PKGRGGYGGVA
+792 PKGRGGYGGIA
-803 LEESESGRH
+803 LDQSSDSGLR
-812 IICIRSARGRPAL
+812 IVCTRSVKGRPAL
-825 LVLEASGG
+825 VVLEASGTG

-841 ADKKPRRVAGL
+841 ADKKPRRVAGI
-852 TLLPNKRVLLAD
+852 TLLPNKRALLAD
-864 LAGNCLRLHT
+864 LAGDCLRLHT

>member
-53 PKLLQCSH
+53 PKLLPCSH

-73 SQTRDAGSFRCP
+73 SQTRDSGSFRCP
-85 ICRELITIPRGGVQ
+85 ICRELITIPRGGVP

-177 RANECLSKLGSA
+177 RANECLSKLGAA
-189 RDAVASELRRLE
+189 REAVASELRRLE
-201 AAATAADDAIDR
+201 AAATAADEAIDR
-213 HFNELKAALEKRHSE
+213 HFAELRSALDKRHNE
-228 LKSAASA
+228 LKSAAAA

-249 LIDAEKTKVEAEC
+249 LIDAEKSKVEAEC

-311 RFAEALAELGR
+311 RFSEALAELGR

-335 QLESGCVCGLEVSVI
+335 QLESACVCGLEVVVS

-364 GDPVSAAATLDDAPL
+364 GDPVTAAATLDDAPL
-379 PCTVT
+379 ACTVT
-384 DLDSGHYRITLRPWA
+384 DTDTGIYRITMRPWS
-399 AGALTVRVLVFARA
+399 AGAISVRVLVFARA

-418 LRADVAPAAAP
+418 LRAHVAARAAP
-429 LLLWGARGA
+429 DRVWGARGT
-438 GKEQLSQPVAVARCV
+438 GKEQLSQPVA
-453 YHHTPWAAGALTVR
+453 L
-467 VLVFA
+467 
-472 RAVRD
+472 
-477 SPLRADVAPAAAPLL
+477 
-492 LWGARGAGKEQ
+492 
-503 LSQPVAVARCV
+503 
-514 YHHTPWAAGALTVR
+514 
-528 VLVFARAVRDSPL
+528 
-541 RADVA
+541 
-546 PAAAPL
+546 
-552 LLWGAR
+552 
-558 GAGKEQLSQPVAVAR
+558 
-573 CVYHH
+573 
-578 TPWAAGALTV
+578 
-588 RVLVFARAVRDSP
+588 
-601 LRADVAPAAAPLL
+601 
-614 LWGARGAGK
+614 
-623 EQLSQPVAVAR
+623 AR

-647 NSRVMVLDEET
+647 NSRVKVLDDET
-658 FAFKSHIVNEGLAG
+658 FAFKTHIVNEGLAG

-679 VTADGIVAVNWRTRT
+679 VTEEGVVAVNWRTRT
-694 LTEVSVE
+694 VTEVNID
-701 GSTLRTIK
+701 GTTLRTIK
-709 SDRLVEPVCVA
+709 SDRLIEPVCVA
-720 CDPNGRRL
+720 ADVESRRI
-728 AVGDNGARCVFVFD
+728 AVADNGARSVFVFD
-742 ARGAIEREVGGGEL
+742 RHGNIEREVGSGNL
-756 GLVGGLALAGDVL
+756 GLVGGLALTEDL
-769 VVADVAVRVYDA
+769 IIIADVAVRIYDA
-781 SGALQATLAPV
+781 EGNLQTILAPV
-792 PKGRGGYGGVA
+792 PKGRGGYGGIA
-803 LEESESGRH
+803 LERTPDGLY
-812 IICIRSARGRPAL
+812 IVCARSIKGKPAL
-825 LVLEASGG
+825 VVLEPQGSG
-833 RILAACEL
+833 IVAACEL
-841 ADKKPRRVAGL
+841 ADKRPRRVAGL
-852 TLLPNKRVLLAD
+852 TLLPNKKALLAD
-864 LAGNCLRLHT
+864 LAGDCLRLHT

>member
-53 PKLLQCSH
+53 PKLLPCSH

-85 ICRELITIPRGGVQ
+85 ICRELITIPRGGVA

-201 AAATAADDAIDR
+201 AAATAADEAIDR
-213 HFNELKAALEKRHSE
+213 HFAELKAAIDKRHSE
-228 LKSAASA
+228 LKSAAAA

-249 LIDAEKTKVEAEC
+249 LIDAEKAKVEAEC

-335 QLESGCVCGLEVSVI
+335 QLESLCVCGLEVVVV

-364 GDPVSAAATLDDAPL
+364 GDPVSAAATVDDAPL

-384 DLDSGHYRITLRPWA
+384 DLDTGLYRISMRPWS
-399 AGALTVRVLVFARA
+399 AGALAVRVQVFARG

-418 LRADVAPAAAP
+418 LRASVAQSAAP
-429 LLLWGARGA
+429 EAVWGARGT
-438 GKEQLSQPVAVARCV
+438 GKDQLSQPVA
-453 YHHTPWAAGALTVR
+453 L
-467 VLVFA
+467 
-472 RAVRD
+472 
-477 SPLRADVAPAAAPLL
+477 
-492 LWGARGAGKEQ
+492 
-503 LSQPVAVARCV
+503 
-514 YHHTPWAAGALTVR
+514 
-528 VLVFARAVRDSPL
+528 
-541 RADVA
+541 
-546 PAAAPL
+546 
-552 LLWGAR
+552 
-558 GAGKEQLSQPVAVAR
+558 
-573 CVYHH
+573 
-578 TPWAAGALTV
+578 
-588 RVLVFARAVRDSP
+588 
-601 LRADVAPAAAPLL
+601 
-614 LWGARGAGK
+614 
-623 EQLSQPVAVAR
+623 AR

-647 NSRVMVLDEET
+647 NSRVKVLDDET
-658 FAFKSHIVNEGLAG
+658 FAFKTHIVNEGLAG

-679 VTADGIVAVNWRTRT
+679 VTAEGIVAVNWRTRT
-694 LTEVSVE
+694 LTEVTAD
-701 GSTLRTIK
+701 GTTLRTIR
-709 SDRLVEPVCVA
+709 SERLVEPVCVA
-720 CDPNGRRL
+720 ADPVTRRL
-728 AVGDNGARCVFVFD
+728 AVADNGARAVFLFD
-742 ARGAIEREVGGGEL
+742 SQGNIEREIGNGEL
-756 GLVGGLALAGDVL
+756 GLVGGLALSEDL
-769 VVADVAVRVYDA
+769 LIIADVAVRVYDTE
-781 SGALQATLAPV
+781 GNLKNVFAPV

-803 LEESESGRH
+803 LDSGGDGSRH
-812 IICIRSARGRPAL
+812 IVCTRAVRGRPAL
-825 LVLEASGG
+825 LVLAASSG
-833 RILAACEL
+833 RLLAAAEL
-841 ADKKPRRVAGL
+841 RDRKPRRVAGL
-852 TLLPNKRVLLAD
+852 ALLPGRRALLAD
-864 LAGNCLRLHT
+864 LAADCLRLHT

>member
-53 PKLLQCSH
+53 PKLLPCSH

-85 ICRELITIPRGGVQ
+85 ICRELITIPRGGVP

-201 AAATAADDAIDR
+201 AAATAAEEAIDR
-213 HFNELKAALEKRHSE
+213 HFTELKAALDKRHSE
-228 LKSAASA
+228 LKSAAAA

-311 RFAEALAELGR
+311 RFVEALAELGR

-335 QLESGCVCGLEVSVI
+335 QLESVCVCGLEVAVV
-350 LRTVDYHGEARSTG
+350 LRTVDYHGEPRSTG

-379 PCTVT
+379 PCAVT
-384 DLDSGHYRITLRPWA
+384 DLDTGLYRITMRPWS
-399 AGALTVRVLVFARA
+399 AGAISVRVLVFSRA

-418 LRADVAPAAAP
+418 LRASVLGAAAP
-429 LLLWGARGA
+429 LLVWGTRGT
-438 GKEQLSQPVAVARCV
+438 GK
-453 YHHTPWAAGALTVR
+453 
-467 VLVFA
+467 
-472 RAVRD
+472 D
-477 SPLRADVAPAAAPLL
+477 
-492 LWGARGAGKEQ
+492 
-503 LSQPVAVARCV
+503 
-514 YHHTPWAAGALTVR
+514 
-528 VLVFARAVRDSPL
+528 
-541 RADVA
+541 
-546 PAAAPL
+546 
-552 LLWGAR
+552 
-558 GAGKEQLSQPVAVAR
+558 
-573 CVYHH
+573 
-578 TPWAAGALTV
+578 
-588 RVLVFARAVRDSP
+588 
-601 LRADVAPAAAPLL
+601 
-614 LWGARGAGK
+614 
-623 EQLSQPVAVAR
+623 QLSQPVAVAR

-647 NSRVMVLDEET
+647 NSRVKVLDDET
-658 FAFKSHIVNEGLAG
+658 FAFKTHIVNEGLSG

-679 VTADGIVAVNWRTRT
+679 VTAEGVVAVNWRTRT
-694 LTEVSVE
+694 LTEVSVD
-701 GSTLRTIK
+701 GCTVRTVR
-709 SDRLVEPVCVA
+709 SERLVEPVAVA
-720 CDPNGRRL
+720 ADVASRRL
-728 AVGDNGARCVFVFD
+728 AVADNGARAVFIFD
-742 ARGAIEREVGGGEL
+742 AHGNIEREIGSGEL
-756 GLVGGLALAGDVL
+756 GLVGGLALSGDMVII
-769 VVADVAVRVYDA
+769 ADVAVRIYD
-781 SGALQATLAPV
+781 LQGNLRNTIAPV

-803 LEESESGRH
+803 LERSEVEGAGEGECVIVCTR
-812 IICIRSARGRPAL
+812 AVRGRPAL
-825 LVLEASGG
+825 VALEAGG
-833 RILAACEL
+833 RVLAACEL
-841 ADKKPRRVAGL
+841 AERRPRRVAGL
-852 TLLPNKRVLLAD
+852 ALLPRRRALLAD
-864 LAGNCLRLHT
+864 LAGDCLRLHS

>member
-53 PKLLQCSH
+53 PKLLPCSH

-85 ICRELITIPRGGVQ
+85 ICRELITIPRGGVP

-177 RANECLSKLGSA
+177 RANECLSKLGAA
-189 RDAVASELRRLE
+189 REAVASELRRLE

-213 HFNELKAALEKRHSE
+213 HFAELRNALDKRHNE
-228 LKSAASA
+228 LKSAAGA

-262 SGLQQ
+262 NGLQQ

-303 FAHNDAQQ
+303 FAHNDAHQ
-311 RFAEALAELGR
+311 RLTEALAELGR

-335 QLESGCVCGLEVSVI
+335 QLESSCVCGLEVVVS

-364 GDPVSAAATLDDAPL
+364 GDPVTAAATLDDAPL

-384 DLDSGHYRITLRPWA
+384 DLDCGMYRITMRPWS
-399 AGALTVRVLVFARA
+399 AGAICVRVLVFSRS

-418 LRADVAPAAAP
+418 LRARVETHAAP
-429 LLLWGARGA
+429 ELVWGSRGT
-438 GKEQLSQPVAVARCV
+438 GKEQLSQPVA
-453 YHHTPWAAGALTVR
+453 L
-467 VLVFA
+467 
-472 RAVRD
+472 
-477 SPLRADVAPAAAPLL
+477 
-492 LWGARGAGKEQ
+492 
-503 LSQPVAVARCV
+503 
-514 YHHTPWAAGALTVR
+514 
-528 VLVFARAVRDSPL
+528 
-541 RADVA
+541 
-546 PAAAPL
+546 
-552 LLWGAR
+552 
-558 GAGKEQLSQPVAVAR
+558 
-573 CVYHH
+573 
-578 TPWAAGALTV
+578 
-588 RVLVFARAVRDSP
+588 
-601 LRADVAPAAAPLL
+601 
-614 LWGARGAGK
+614 
-623 EQLSQPVAVAR
+623 AR

-647 NSRVMVLDEET
+647 NSRVKVLDDET
-658 FAFKSHIVNEGLAG
+658 FAFKTHIVNEGLAG

-679 VTADGIVAVNWRTRT
+679 ATAEGVVAVNWRTRT
-694 LTEVSVE
+694 VTEVNID

-720 CDPNGRRL
+720 ADIDSRRL
-728 AVGDNGARCVFVFD
+728 AVADNGARTVFVFD
-742 ARGAIEREVGGGEL
+742 GDGNIEREIDSGNL
-756 GLVGGLALAGDVL
+756 GLVGGLALTEDL
-769 VVADVAVRVYDA
+769 IIVADVAVRIYD
-781 SGALQATLAPV
+781 SEGNLLSIRATV
-792 PKGRGGYGGVA
+792 PKGRGGYGGIA
-803 LEESESGRH
+803 LERTENGLH
-812 IICIRSARGRPAL
+812 IVCARSIRGRPAII
-825 LVLEASGG
+825 VLEAEGSGG
-833 RILAACEL
+833 IVAGCEL
-841 ADKKPRRVAGL
+841 AEKRPRRVAGL
-852 TLLPNKRVLLAD
+852 TLLPNKKALLAD
-864 LAGNCLRLHT
+864 LAGDCLRLHT

>member
-53 PKLLQCSH
+53 PKLLPCSH

-85 ICRELITIPRGGVQ
+85 ICRELITIPRGGVP

-201 AAATAADDAIDR
+201 AAATAADEAIDR
-213 HFNELKAALEKRHSE
+213 HFAELKAAIDKRHNE
-228 LKSAASA
+228 LKSAAAA

-249 LIDAEKTKVEAEC
+249 LIDAEKAKVEAEC

-311 RFAEALAELGR
+311 RFAEALTELGR

-335 QLESGCVCGLEVSVI
+335 SLESGCVCGLEVVVE
-350 LRTVDYHGEARSTG
+350 LRTVDYHGEARCTG
-364 GDPVSAAATLDDAPL
+364 GDPVSAAATIDDAPL

-384 DLDSGHYRITLRPWA
+384 DLDTGLYRITMRPWV
-399 AGALTVRVLVFARA
+399 AGALCVRVLVFARG

-418 LRADVAPAAAP
+418 LRAHVAPAAAP
-429 LLLWGARGA
+429 LAVWGSRGT
-438 GKEQLSQPVAVARCV
+438 GKEQLSQPVA
-453 YHHTPWAAGALTVR
+453 L
-467 VLVFA
+467 
-472 RAVRD
+472 
-477 SPLRADVAPAAAPLL
+477 
-492 LWGARGAGKEQ
+492 
-503 LSQPVAVARCV
+503 
-514 YHHTPWAAGALTVR
+514 
-528 VLVFARAVRDSPL
+528 
-541 RADVA
+541 
-546 PAAAPL
+546 
-552 LLWGAR
+552 
-558 GAGKEQLSQPVAVAR
+558 
-573 CVYHH
+573 
-578 TPWAAGALTV
+578 
-588 RVLVFARAVRDSP
+588 
-601 LRADVAPAAAPLL
+601 
-614 LWGARGAGK
+614 
-623 EQLSQPVAVAR
+623 AR

-647 NSRVMVLDEET
+647 NSRVKVLDDET
-658 FAFKSHIVNEGLAG
+658 FAFKTHIVNEGLAG

-679 VTADGIVAVNWRTRT
+679 VTAEGIVAVNWRTRT

-701 GSTLRTIK
+701 GTTLRTIR
-709 SDRLVEPVCVA
+709 SSRLQEPVCVA
-720 CDPNGRRL
+720 AHGGSRRL
-728 AVGDNGARCVFVFD
+728 AVADNGARAVFLFD
-742 ARGAIEREVGGGEL
+742 QHGNIEREVGNGEL
-756 GLVGGLALAGDVL
+756 GLVGGLALSEDL
-769 VVADVAVRVYDA
+769 LIIADVAVRVYDIE
-781 SGALQATLAPV
+781 GNLKNVFAPV

-803 LEESESGRH
+803 LEESAEGPRVV
-812 IICIRSARGRPAL
+812 CARSVRGRPAL
-825 LVLEASGG
+825 LVLAAAGARAG
-833 RILAACEL
+833 HVLAAADL
-841 ADKKPRRVAGL
+841 AERRPRRVAGL
-852 TLLPNKRVLLAD
+852 ALLPRRRALLAD
-864 LAGNCLRLHT
+864 LAADCLRLHT

>member
-53 PKLLQCSH
+53 PKLLPCSH

-85 ICRELITIPRGGVQ
+85 ICRELITIPRGGVA

-201 AAATAADDAIDR
+201 AAATAADEAIDR
-213 HFNELKAALEKRHSE
+213 HFAELKAAIDKRHSE
-228 LKSAASA
+228 LKSAAAA

-249 LIDAEKTKVEAEC
+249 LIDAEKAKVEAEC

-335 QLESGCVCGLEVSVI
+335 QLESACVCGLEVVVV
-350 LRTVDYHGEARSTG
+350 LRTVDYHGEARCTG
-364 GDPVSAAATLDDAPL
+364 GDPVSAAATIDDAPL

-384 DLDSGHYRITLRPWA
+384 DLDTGLYRISMRPWS
-399 AGALTVRVLVFARA
+399 AGSLSVRVQVFARG

-418 LRADVAPAAAP
+418 LRAQVASTAAP
-429 LLLWGARGA
+429 LLTWGSRGT
-438 GKEQLSQPVAVARCV
+438 GKEQLSQPVA
-453 YHHTPWAAGALTVR
+453 L
-467 VLVFA
+467 
-472 RAVRD
+472 
-477 SPLRADVAPAAAPLL
+477 
-492 LWGARGAGKEQ
+492 
-503 LSQPVAVARCV
+503 
-514 YHHTPWAAGALTVR
+514 
-528 VLVFARAVRDSPL
+528 
-541 RADVA
+541 
-546 PAAAPL
+546 
-552 LLWGAR
+552 
-558 GAGKEQLSQPVAVAR
+558 
-573 CVYHH
+573 
-578 TPWAAGALTV
+578 
-588 RVLVFARAVRDSP
+588 
-601 LRADVAPAAAPLL
+601 
-614 LWGARGAGK
+614 
-623 EQLSQPVAVAR
+623 AR

-647 NSRVMVLDEET
+647 NSRVKVLDDET
-658 FAFKSHIVNEGLAG
+658 FAFKTHIVNEGLAG

-679 VTADGIVAVNWRTRT
+679 VTAEGIIAVNWRTRT
-694 LTEVSVE
+694 LTEVTAD
-701 GSTLRTIK
+701 GTTLRTIR
-709 SDRLVEPVCVA
+709 SERLVEPVCVA
-720 CDPNGRRL
+720 ADTVTRRI
-728 AVGDNGARCVFVFD
+728 AVADNGARAVFLFD
-742 ARGAIEREVGGGEL
+742 RHGNIEREIGNGEL
-756 GLVGGLALAGDVL
+756 GLVGGLALSEDL
-769 VVADVAVRVYDA
+769 LIIADVAVRVYDIE
-781 SGALQATLAPV
+781 GNLKNVFAPV

-803 LEESESGRH
+803 LECCGGARRVV
-812 IICIRSARGRPAL
+812 CVRSVRGRAAL
-825 LVLEASGG
+825 LVLEARAG
-833 RILAACEL
+833 RVLAAADL
-841 ADKKPRRVAGL
+841 AERRPRRPAGL
-852 TLLPNKRVLLAD
+852 ALLPHRQALLAD
-864 LAGNCLRLHT
+864 LAADCLRLHT
-874 YW
+874 YWSVLNHQIIIIKAIIIRLPLIWGQRSMSYSSTRSYLTSPRKSHSLQPS

>member
-53 PKLLQCSH
+53 PKLLPCSH

-85 ICRELITIPRGGVQ
+85 ICRELITIPRGGVA

-189 RDAVASELRRLE
+189 REAVASELRRLE
-201 AAATAADDAIDR
+201 AAASAADEAIDR
-213 HFNELKAALEKRHSE
+213 HFTELKAALDKRHSE
-228 LKSAASA
+228 LKSAAQA

-249 LIDAEKTKVEAEC
+249 LIDAEKAKVEAEC

-303 FAHNDAQQ
+303 FAHNNAQQ

-335 QLESGCVCGLEVSVI
+335 QLESACVCGLEMVVV

-364 GDPVSAAATLDDAPL
+364 GDPVTAAATLDDAPL

-384 DLDSGHYRITLRPWA
+384 DLDSGLYRISMRPWSG
-399 AGALTVRVLVFARA
+399 GAVCVRVLVFSRG

-418 LRADVAPAAAP
+418 LRAQVLPAAVP
-429 LLLWGARGA
+429 LRVWGTRGS
-438 GKEQLSQPVAVARCV
+438 GKEQLNQPVAVASSGNRTHGLGLRKLGCCPLRQYKPLIIISIHYRPTPGHGSPPTMRRGLAV
-453 YHHTPWAAGALTVR
+453 VHHAGPVRLGGLHTPLGTLWRT
-467 VLVFA
+467 
-472 RAVRD
+472 
-477 SPLRADVAPAAAPLL
+477 LRYA
-492 LWGARGAGKEQ
+492 
-503 LSQPVAVARCV
+503 
-514 YHHTPWAAGALTVR
+514 
-528 VLVFARAVRDSPL
+528 
-541 RADVA
+541 
-546 PAAAPL
+546 
-552 LLWGAR
+552 
-558 GAGKEQLSQPVAVAR
+558 
-573 CVYHH
+573 
-578 TPWAAGALTV
+578 
-588 RVLVFARAVRDSP
+588 
-601 LRADVAPAAAPLL
+601 
-614 LWGARGAGK
+614 
-623 EQLSQPVAVAR
+623 
-634 CPKRREIYVLDAG
+634 
-647 NSRVMVLDEET
+647 
-658 FAFKSHIVNEGLAG
+658 GLAG

-679 VTADGIVAVNWRTRT
+679 VTAEGVVVVNWRTKT
-694 LTEVSVE
+694 ITEINSE
-701 GSTLRTIK
+701 GVTVRTIR
-709 SDRLVEPVCVA
+709 SERLVEPVCVA
-720 CDPNGRRL
+720 AHAASRRL
-728 AVGDNGARCVFVFD
+728 AVADNGARTVFVFD
-742 ARGAIEREVGGGEL
+742 THGNIEREVGNGDL
-756 GLVGGLALAGDVL
+756 GLVGGLALTEDML
-769 VVADVAVRVYDA
+769 VVADVAVRVYD
-781 SGALQATLAPV
+781 SEGNLQTTLAPI
-792 PKGRGGYGGVA
+792 PKGRGGYGGIAV
-803 LEESESGRH
+803 EHTEDGWH
-812 IICIRSARGRPAL
+812 IVCARSIRGRPAL
-825 LVLEASGG
+825 IVLEADGAG
-833 RILAACEL
+833 RLLAACEL
-841 ADKKPRRVAGL
+841 ADKKPRRVAGIA
-852 TLLPNKRVLLAD
+852 LLPKKRALLAD
-864 LAGNCLRLHT
+864 LAGDCLRLHT

>member
-1 MYCCSFLSR
+1 
-10 LGVGMAS
+10 MAS

-53 PKLLQCSH
+53 PKLLPCSH

-85 ICRELITIPRGGVQ
+85 ICRELITIPRGGVP

-189 RDAVASELRRLE
+189 REAVANELRRLE
-201 AAATAADDAIDR
+201 AAATAADEAIDR
-213 HFNELKAALEKRHSE
+213 HFAELRAALDKRHSE
-228 LKSAASA
+228 LKSAAAA

-249 LIDAEKTKVEAEC
+249 LIDAEKSKVEAEC

-281 GARLGDAAA
+281 GARLSDAAA

-303 FAHNDAQQ
+303 FGHNDAQQ
-311 RFAEALAELGR
+311 RFAEALVELGR

-335 QLESGCVCGLEVSVI
+335 QLESSCVCGLEVVVI
-350 LRTVDYHGEARSTG
+350 LRTVDYHGEPRSTG
-364 GDPVSAAATLDDAPL
+364 GDPVTAAATLDDAPL
-379 PCTVT
+379 PCAVT
-384 DLDSGHYRITLRPWA
+384 DMDSGLYRISLRPWSP
-399 AGALTVRVLVFARA
+399 GALCVRVLVFARG

-418 LRADVAPAAAP
+418 LRAAVLAAAAP
-429 LLLWGARGA
+429 LAVWGARGA
-438 GKEQLSQPVAVARCV
+438 GKDQLSQPVAI
-453 YHHTPWAAGALTVR
+453 
-467 VLVFA
+467 
-472 RAVRD
+472 
-477 SPLRADVAPAAAPLL
+477 
-492 LWGARGAGKEQ
+492 
-503 LSQPVAVARCV
+503 
-514 YHHTPWAAGALTVR
+514 
-528 VLVFARAVRDSPL
+528 
-541 RADVA
+541 
-546 PAAAPL
+546 
-552 LLWGAR
+552 
-558 GAGKEQLSQPVAVAR
+558 
-573 CVYHH
+573 
-578 TPWAAGALTV
+578 
-588 RVLVFARAVRDSP
+588 
-601 LRADVAPAAAPLL
+601 
-614 LWGARGAGK
+614 
-623 EQLSQPVAVAR
+623 AR

-647 NSRVMVLDEET
+647 NSRVKVLDEET
-658 FAFKSHIVNEGLAG
+658 FAFKTHIVNEGLSG

-679 VTADGIVAVNWRTRT
+679 VTADGVLVVNWRTRT
-694 LTEVSVE
+694 LTEVNTE
-701 GSTLRTIK
+701 GATLRTIR
-709 SDRLVEPVCVA
+709 SERLVEPVCVA
-720 CDPNGRRL
+720 AHPASRRL
-728 AVGDNGARCVFVFD
+728 AVGDNGARAVFLFD
-742 ARGAIEREVGGGEL
+742 AQGNIEREVGSGEL
-756 GLVGGLALAGDVL
+756 GLVGGLALSQDL
-769 VVADVAVRVYDA
+769 LIVADVAVKVYDLE
-781 SGALQATLAPV
+781 GNLKNTLAPV
-792 PKGRGGYGGVA
+792 PKGRGGYGGIAV
-803 LEESESGRH
+803 EESEEDLR
-812 IICIRSARGRPAL
+812 IVCARSVRGRAG
-825 LVLEASGG
+825 LVVVSASGAV
-833 RILAACEL
+833 LAASEL
-841 ADKKPRRVAGL
+841 AERRPRRVAGL
-852 TLLPNKRVLLAD
+852 ALLAGRRALLAD
-864 LAGNCLRLHT
+864 LAGDCLRLHS

>member
-1 MYCCSFLSR
+1 
-10 LGVGMAS
+10 MAS

-399 AGALTVRVLVFARA
+399 AGALTVRVLVFSRA

-418 LRADVAPAAAP
+418 LRADVAA
-429 LLLWGARGA
+429 
-438 GKEQLSQPVAVARCV
+438 
-453 YHHTPWAAGALTVR
+453 T
-467 VLVFA
+467 
-472 RAVRD
+472 
-477 SPLRADVAPAAAPLL
+477 
-492 LWGARGAGKEQ
+492 
-503 LSQPVAVARCV
+503 
-514 YHHTPWAAGALTVR
+514 
-528 VLVFARAVRDSPL
+528 
-541 RADVA
+541 
-546 PAAAPL
+546 
-552 LLWGAR
+552 
-558 GAGKEQLSQPVAVAR
+558 
-573 CVYHH
+573 
-578 TPWAAGALTV
+578 
-588 RVLVFARAVRDSP
+588 
-601 LRADVAPAAAPLL
+601 AAPLL

-720 CDPNGRRL
+720 CDPHGRRL

-769 VVADVAVRVYDA
+769 VVADAAVRVYDA
-781 SGALQATLAPV
+781 GGTLQATLAPV

-841 ADKKPRRVAGL
+841 AEKKPRRVAGL